1 MENELYSASEHDN
14 VCRILV
20 LGVGGGGN
28 NAVNR
33 MIKAGIKSAE
43 FVAINTDKQALFTS
57 AAKYKLQ
64 IGEKGLGAGANPD
77 VGRQAADESKEQIDR
92 MLDGVDLVFITA
104 GMGGGTGTGAAPVIA
119 KIAKDKGIL
128 TVAVVTRPFRFEG
141 LRRMQNADLGI
152 QELRQY
158 VDTLIVIPNDKLLAV
173 AQKGTPLVEAFRLA
187 DDVLRQGVQGIADL
201 IVKPA
206 LINLDFADVCTV
218 MKEKGYAH
226 IGIGVGEGE
235 QRTLQA
241 VRAAVSN
248 PMLETTINESTGL
261 IINVTGGPDLSIG
274 EVYDA
279 CQLVQQVL
287 DANANIIFGADI
299 DPNMGDKV
307 QVTVIATGFRPNAE
321 QAFAVRRQEPSKPI
335 ATPVV
340 NPVQAPIMPVP
351 PRPTTVPVQHSA
363 AAANAQ
369 DTPVRVINTE
379 ELPGRIN
386 TSDSKLPSFIRK
398 LRRHNDN

>member
-1 MENELYSASEHDN
+1 MENEIYSASKHNN

-20 LGVGGGGN
+20 LGIGGGGN

-33 MIKAGIKSAE
+33 MIEANIKSAE

-57 AAKYKLQ
+57 RAKYKLQ
-64 IGEKGLGAGANPD
+64 IGEKGLGAGANPEI
-77 VGRQAADESKEQIDR
+77 GRQAAEDSSDQINQ
-92 MLDGVDLVFITA
+92 MLEGVDLVFITA

-119 KIAKDKGIL
+119 KTAKDKGIL
-128 TVAVVTRPFRFEG
+128 TVAVVTKPFRFEG
-141 LRRMQNADLGI
+141 PRRMKNAEEGI
-152 QELRQY
+152 QNLRQY

-173 AQKGTPLVEAFRLA
+173 APKGTPLVEAFRLA
-187 DDVLRQGVQGIADL
+187 DDVLRQGVQGISDL

-218 MKEKGYAH
+218 MKNKGYAH
-226 IGIGVGEGE
+226 IGIGVGSGE

-261 IINVTGGPDLSIG
+261 IINVTGGADLSLG

-287 DANANIIFGADI
+287 DVNANIIFGADVV
-299 DPNMGDKV
+299 PEMGGKV
-307 QVTVIATGFRPNAE
+307 QVTVIATGFRPTAE
-321 QAFAVRRQEPSKPI
+321 AAGYYRRPEEVSRPTMGGVSVR
-335 ATPVV
+335 
-340 NPVQAPIMPVP
+340 APEQPPRRDNVAQMP
-351 PRPTTVPVQHSA
+351 PRPNNTSVNNPPVKVV
-363 AAANAQ
+363 
-369 DTPVRVINTE
+369 DTSESSGKVSV
-379 ELPGRIN
+379 
-386 TSDSKLPSFIRK
+386 SDSKLPGFF
-398 LRRHNDN
+398 RRLKNK